1 MQLNLELLAPARN
14 ADIGIAAIDCGADA
28 VYIAGPAFGA
38 RAAAGNPV
46 DDIAR
51 LCRHAHLYGAKVHA
65 TVNTLLEDTEFVQA
79 RQLMR
84 DLREAGVDVFIIQDL
99 RLLEGPLPPVELHA
113 STQTA
118 IRTPERARELEA
130 LGFSRL
136 VLERQ
141 LTLEQIRAIRD
152 AVSCEL
158 ECFIHGAI
166 CVGYSGQCYLS
177 QQLTGRSANRGVCA
191 QACRS
196 RYDLVDADGRV
207 LVRDQPLLSP
217 RDLRLDAQLP
227 DLVAAGVT
235 SFKIEGRLKNA
246 SYVKN
251 VVRHYRGVIDAFIAS
266 VNSGLTPSVIP
277 GLTPSVIP
285 GLTPSVIPGS
295 TGNLYAAASAGRL
308 EGGFTPDPDRTFT
321 RGWTAALLR
330 GEREKMRSE
339 DAAKALGEYIGEI
352 VSVRGR
358 SAEISGGKPLA
369 NGDGLSFV
377 GKGDAVTGA
386 RVELAEGR
394 RVTLRDAS
402 GLTPG
407 MRVYR
412 NLDIRFERE
421 LEKNMPRRVL
431 DVALDWHSQGGQ
443 TVVSASSQGISVER
457 RFSDDAPLAEKPDV
471 ALESLRRQMGKH
483 TGPFAFA
490 LRNVTAEPVRFYPAA
505 FLNQIRRDLAAELQ
519 AQLEARPHTATAHT
533 PRPGAGAL
541 NRSTLGIPAE
551 LLRSRYCIRWELGLC
566 PRCRVKPG
574 MTKEAKL
581 DKRDVG
587 ALLQTPPLRPSITQ
601 GQPAR
606 SPLAPDGASQPLYLV
621 NQKNRLRLH
630 FDCAACEMVI
640 TPDC

>member
-46 DDIAR
+46 DEIAR

-65 TVNTLLEDTEFVQA
+65 TVNTLLEDPELVRA
-79 RQLMR
+79 RQLMQE
-84 DLREAGVDVFIIQDL
+84 LYEAGVDVFIIQDL

-141 LTLEQIRAIRD
+141 LTLAQIRAIRA

-158 ECFIHGAI
+158 EFFIHGAV

-207 LVRDQPLLSP
+207 LVRNQPLLSP
-217 RDLRLDAQLP
+217 RDLRLDAFLP
-227 DLVAAGVT
+227 DLVASGIT

-251 VVRHYRGVIDAFIAS
+251 IVRHYRRVIDAFIA
-266 VNSGLTPSVIP
+266 
-277 GLTPSVIP
+277 
-285 GLTPSVIPGS
+285 
-295 TGNLYAAASAGRL
+295 GNPAYAAASSGRL
-308 EGGFTPDPDRTFT
+308 EGGFTPDPDRTFN
-321 RGWTAALLR
+321 RGWTSAFIDAGPDGR
-330 GEREKMRSE
+330 PRRKMRSE
-339 DAAKALGEYIGEI
+339 DAAKAMGELVGEI
-352 VSVRGR
+352 ISVRGR
-358 SAEISGGKPLA
+358 VVEISGDKPLA

-377 GKGDAVTGA
+377 ERDGVSGRDGDVLGA
-386 RVELAEGR
+386 RAELVDGR

-402 GLTPG
+402 GLVPG

-421 LEKNMPRRVL
+421 LEKNMPRRML
-431 DVALDWHSQGGQ
+431 DVDLDWYSHDGE
-443 TVVSASSQGISVER
+443 TLVTASSQGVSVAH
-457 RFSDDAPLAEKPDV
+457 RFTDEAPLAEKPET
-471 ALESLRRQMGKH
+471 ALEGLRRQMNRH

-490 LRNVTAEPVRFYPAA
+490 LRTVESDSVRFYPAA
-505 FLNQIRRDLAAELQ
+505 FLNGIRRDLAEALQ
-519 AQLEARPHTATAHT
+519 ARLEARPRPALGHT
-533 PRPGAGAL
+533 PRPGAAAL

-566 PRCRVKPG
+566 
-574 MTKEAKL
+574 
-581 DKRDVG
+581 DG
-587 ALLQTPPLRPSITQ
+587 ALPRTPPLRPAITQ
-601 GQPAR
+601 GLPAR
-606 SPLAPDGASQPLYLV
+606 SSLAPDGAFYPAESDLFLV
-621 NQKNRLRLH
+621 NQKNRLQLR
-630 FDCAACEMVI
+630 FDCARCEMVI
-640 TPDC
+640 QYTEITR